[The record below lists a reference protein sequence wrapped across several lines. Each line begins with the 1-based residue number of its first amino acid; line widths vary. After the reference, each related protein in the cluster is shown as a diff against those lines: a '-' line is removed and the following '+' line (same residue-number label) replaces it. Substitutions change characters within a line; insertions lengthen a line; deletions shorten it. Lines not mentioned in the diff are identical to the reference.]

1 MVFNDSDR
9 MPCVLEAVSEEGLGG
24 KGRETGRK
32 VNTPRNENLTEEKHT
47 VAGFRSFPRL
57 LWLSHRRLISERGSR
72 KKEEGPVLQAQDSKP
87 VMMLRTQ
94 RSVPTAASGCQGA
107 SCLFPVLSRHQCT
120 SDVDHSCTR
129 FHGSFSSS
137 SKTFNTC

>member
-1 MVFNDSDR
+1 MCSR
-9 MPCVLEAVSEEGLGG
+9 SSEEGLRG

-57 LWLSHRRLISERGSR
+57 LRLSHRRLTSERGSR
-72 KKEEGPVLQAQDSKP
+72 KKEEGTVLQAQDSKP

-94 RSVPTAASGCQGA
+94 HRGLSPPLHPAAKVPPAYFQFYQDTSVPQM
-107 SCLFPVLSRHQCT
+107 
-120 SDVDHSCTR
+120 
-129 FHGSFSSS
+129 
-137 SKTFNTC
+137 